1 VSKENVAVVRRLHEA
16 FGRVGMQPIRDAL
29 AQNPDVADATDAVRK
44 LGEVIVDSVDPEV
57 ELELMAS
64 DFSLP
69 DMPTGSVFRG
79 LEGWAAFW
87 RGWLEPWEEFDFEYG
102 NIVDGGDDVVL
113 DIAIAARG
121 RGSGA
126 PTRIAQSQVWTVHNR
141 KVVRVRVFDT
151 RAEALAA
158 AGLADG

>member
-1 VSKENVAVVRRLHEA
+1 VSKENIAVVRRLHEA
-16 FGRVGMQPIRDAL
+16 FGEIGMQPIRDAL
-29 AQNPDVADATDAVRK
+29 TQNPDVADATDAVRK

-126 PTRIAQSQVWTVHNR
+126 PTRIAQSQVWTVHDR

-151 RAEALAA
+151 RAEALVA
-158 AGLADG
+158 AGLADR